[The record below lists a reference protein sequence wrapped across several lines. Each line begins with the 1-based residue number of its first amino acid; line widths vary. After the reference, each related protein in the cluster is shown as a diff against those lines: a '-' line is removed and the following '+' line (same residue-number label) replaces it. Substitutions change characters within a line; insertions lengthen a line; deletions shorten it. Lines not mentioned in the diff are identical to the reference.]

1 MFKNYLLVALRNM
14 RRFKG
19 YTFINIFGLS
29 VGIACCILILLF
41 VRNELDYDRFN
52 VKADRIFRIGLRASL
67 NNNRMDG
74 VVSCAPM
81 AQTLVAEVPEVEA
94 ATRVWNAGFPVFR
107 YQDKVFS
114 EERQFFVDSTFFDV
128 FTVEFLTGNP
138 KTALNKPNMIVLTE
152 SMARKYFGDEDP
164 MGKLINSD
172 NRRDYL
178 VTGVVKDV
186 PANAHFH
193 YDFLSSLLSYPRVI
207 NDNSWV
213 SNNYYTY
220 IVLRDPQSAE
230 VVEEKINQITRRNA
244 EPVIQAALGLSWDNF
259 IESGAEYYYY
269 MQKLTDIHLKSQKE
283 FEIEPNGNIG
293 IVYIFSLIAIGIFVV
308 ACINFINLATARSA
322 IRSKEVAIRKT
333 IGSDKRHLIQQFM
346 TETLLLSAISVIIAL
361 VLVQLF
367 LPVFNHL
374 AGKTIHFSLI
384 NNIQMIPFFLASI
397 LICGIAA
404 GTYPAFYL
412 ASFEPV
418 TVLKGEAVGFKRK
431 SFLRSLLVVIQFV
444 ISVILIISTIIIF
457 RQMQFTQKKDLGFR
471 RENVVIVEKTDDLGN
486 RLNTFKAELLEN
498 PNIVSAANTDNLMG
512 FNFGNNVYQIVGES
526 GEETYLFWT
535 LRVDEDFTRVFD
547 IQVTNGRFFE
557 KDRLADSNSVV
568 LNESAAREMGIADPI
583 GKQIIFPDPSSPRF
597 TIVGVVRDFHFQ
609 SLQHPIRPMV
619 LHKFNSQGFGRYLS
633 VRVSDMN
640 TPTTLK
646 YIEDSWRKSAL
657 NQAFEYEFFS
667 DHFANVYL
675 TERKSA
681 DILLIFSIIAIMI
694 ACLGLFGLAAFTT
707 EQRTKE
713 IGIRKA
719 LGSSVPGIIG
729 LLLETLT
736 RWVIV
741 ANLIAWPVA
750 WLIMHKWLQNFV
762 YRTNLQIWIFILAG
776 VVTLIT
782 AFLTVSYQ
790 SIKAAVSNPV
800 KALRYE

>member
-1 MFKNYLLVALRNM
+1 MFKNYLLVTLRNM

-52 VKADRIFRIGLRASL
+52 IKADRIFRIGLRASL

-94 ATRVWNAGFPVFR
+94 ATRIWNAGFPVFR

-128 FTVEFLTGNP
+128 FTVEFLTGDP

-152 SMARKYFGDEDP
+152 SMAHKYFGDEDP

-186 PANAHFH
+186 PANTHFH
-193 YDFLSSLLSYPRVI
+193 YDFLSSLLTYPRVI
-207 NDNSWV
+207 NDNNWV
-213 SNNYYTY
+213 SNNYHTY
-220 IVLRDPQSAE
+220 IVLKDPQSAGI
-230 VVEEKINQITRRNA
+230 VEEKINQITRRNA

-293 IVYIFSLIAIGIFVV
+293 IVYIFSLIALGIFVV

-333 IGSDKRHLIQQFM
+333 IGSDKRHMIQQFM

-418 TVLKGEAVGFKRK
+418 TVLKGEAVGFKRT

-512 FNFGNNVYQIVGES
+512 FNFGNNVYQIAGES

-535 LRVDEDFTRVFD
+535 LRVDEDFARVFD
-547 IQVTNGRFFE
+547 IKVTNGRFFE

-633 VRVSDMN
+633 VRVADMN

-713 IGIRKA
+713 IGIRKT

-741 ANLIAWPVA
+741 ANLIAWPIA
-750 WLIMHKWLQNFV
+750 WFIMQKWLQNFV

-776 VVTLIT
+776 IVTLIT

>member
-94 ATRVWNAGFPVFR
+94 ATRIWNAGFPVFR

-259 IESGAEYYYY
+259 IESGAEYHYY

-322 IRSKEVAIRKT
+322 NRSKEVAIRKT

>member
-52 VKADRIFRIGLRASL
+52 VKADRIFRIGLRAAL

-74 VVSCAPM
+74 VVTCAPM

-94 ATRVWNAGFPVFR
+94 ATRVWNAGYPVFR
-107 YQDKVFS
+107 YEDKVFS

-128 FTVEFLTGNP
+128 FTVEFLAGDP

-186 PANAHFH
+186 PANSHFH
-193 YDFLSSLLSYPRVI
+193 YDFLTSLLSYPRVI
-207 NDNSWV
+207 NDNNWI

-220 IVLRDPQSAE
+220 IVLKDPQSAE

-244 EPVIQAALGLSWDNF
+244 EPIIQAALGLSWDHLM
-259 IESGAEYYYY
+259 ETGAEYYYY
-269 MQKLTDIHLKSQKE
+269 MQKMTDIHLKSQKE

-322 IRSKEVAIRKT
+322 IRAKEVAIRKT
-333 IGSDKRHLIQQFM
+333 IGSDKRQLIQQFM
-346 TETLLLSAISVIIAL
+346 TETLLLSAIAVIIAL
-361 VLVQLF
+361 GLVQLF

-374 AGKTIHFSLI
+374 AGKSIQFTFW
-384 NNIQMIPFFLASI
+384 NNVYMIPFLLACI
-397 LICGIAA
+397 LICGITAGIYPSFYMAA
-404 GTYPAFYL
+404 FD
-412 ASFEPV
+412 PV
-418 TVLKGEAVGFKRK
+418 IVLKGEAVGFKRK

-457 RQMQFTQKKDLGFR
+457 RQMQFTQRKDLGFD

-486 RLNTFKAELLEN
+486 RLNTFKSELLEN
-498 PNIVSAANTDNLMG
+498 PNIVSATNTNNLMG
-512 FNFGNNVYQIVGES
+512 FNFGNSVYQIAGES
-526 GEETYLFWT
+526 GEETHLFWT
-535 LRVDEDFTRVFD
+535 LRVDEDFARVFN
-547 IQVTNGRFFE
+547 IKVTNGRFFE

-568 LNESAAREMGIADPI
+568 LNESAAREMGITDPI

-633 VRVSDMN
+633 VRVADMN

-681 DILLIFSIIAIMI
+681 DILLIFSIIAIII

-707 EQRTKE
+707 ERRTKE
-713 IGIRKA
+713 IGIRKT

-729 LLLETLT
+729 ILLETLT
-736 RWVIV
+736 KWVIV

-750 WLIMHKWLQNFV
+750 WFIMHKWLQNFV

>member
-94 ATRVWNAGFPVFR
+94 ATRIWNAGFPVFR

-128 FTVEFLTGNP
+128 FTVEFLTGDP

-152 SMARKYFGDEDP
+152 SMAHKYFGDEDP

-186 PANAHFH
+186 PANTHFH
-193 YDFLSSLLSYPRVI
+193 YDFLSSLLTYPRVI
-207 NDNSWV
+207 NDNNWV
-213 SNNYYTY
+213 SNNYHTY
-220 IVLRDPQSAE
+220 IVLKDPQSAGI
-230 VVEEKINQITRRNA
+230 VEEKINQITRRNA

-293 IVYIFSLIAIGIFVV
+293 IVYIFSLIALGIFVV

-333 IGSDKRHLIQQFM
+333 IGSDKRHMIQQFM

-418 TVLKGEAVGFKRK
+418 TVLKGEAVGFKRT

-512 FNFGNNVYQIVGES
+512 FNFGNNVYQIAGAS

-535 LRVDEDFTRVFD
+535 LRVDEDFARVFD
-547 IQVTNGRFFE
+547 IKVTNGRFFE

-633 VRVSDMN
+633 VRVADMN

-713 IGIRKA
+713 IGIRKT

-741 ANLIAWPVA
+741 ANLIAWPIA
-750 WLIMHKWLQNFV
+750 WFIMQKWLQNFV

-776 VVTLIT
+776 IVTLIT